1 MIRRLLIRKRIQRL
15 EAVEAK
21 QAHTELRDALIEM
34 LSGWEGERH
43 LAMVSP
49 PGAGRCIFQER
60 PGPGPQLADFGEF
73 SWVLRLS
80 TAEINF

>member
-1 MIRRLLIRKRIQRL
+1 MIRRLWIRKRIQRL
-15 EAVEAK
+15 EAAETK
-21 QAHTELRDALIEM
+21 QANTELPDAWIEM

-49 PGAGRCIFQER
+49 PARGVVFFKRGRA
-60 PGPGPQLADFGEF
+60 GPQLADFGKF

-80 TAEINF
+80 TAEMNF

>member
-1 MIRRLLIRKRIQRL
+1 MIRRLWIRKRIQRL
-15 EAVEAK
+15 EAAETK
-21 QAHTELRDALIEM
+21 QANTELPDAWIEM

-49 PGAGRCIFQER
+49 PGKGRCIFQER

-80 TAEINF
+80 TAEMNF